1 MVLAVLHKTNGF
13 FTVCTHLQI
22 INPVRLFPTI
32 RCLWRGQW
40 RAPLA
45 LQPQLWPQPDR
56 YKNKVCIFQLYYFE
70 LIFGG
75 PIISGLPVGGPPIFS
90 LMTLLPSEQLNA
102 VERKGLHTMYDN
114 HPKSLVRFFKCKNF
128 TISCGQKSWMKSKI
142 LNIFNLKWSIVCY
155 WILNA
160 TFW

>member
-1 MVLAVLHKTNGF
+1 MVLAVLHKTNVF

-56 YKNKVCIFQLYYFE
+56 YKNKVCILQLYYFE

-75 PIISGLPVGGPPIFS
+75 LIILGLRVGGPPIFS

-114 HPKSLVRFFKCKNF
+114 HLKSL
-128 TISCGQKSWMKSKI
+128 ISFWNARI
-142 LNIFNLKWSIVCY
+142 LHFHAGRNHEWKAKLQIFCF
-155 WILNA
+155 WISNA